1 MRDYTKYKVWN
12 DSINLDMVIYNL
24 TKEFPS
30 DEKFGLI
37 SQLRRAAVSIPSN
50 IAEGCSRSS
59 EKEFNRYLEI
69 SIGSSFEV
77 KTQLIIAQKLNF
89 GDQNMLDKALEIVDS
104 ISRQINALRNKVK
117 GH

>member
-12 DSINLDMVIYNL
+12 DSIDLAMVIYNL

-30 DEKFGLI
+30 DERFGLI

-77 KTQLIIAQKLNF
+77 KTQLIIAKKLNF
-89 GDQNMLDKALEIVDS
+89 GDQSKLNKALELVDS
-104 ISRQINALRNKVK
+104 ISKQINALRNKVK
-117 GH
+117 G

>member
-1 MRDYTKYKVWN
+1 MRDYTKYEVWN
-12 DSINLDMVIYNL
+12 DSIDLAMVIYNL

-50 IAEGCSRSS
+50 IAEGSSRSS
-59 EKEFNRYLEI
+59 EKELNRYSEI

-89 GDQNMLDKALEIVDS
+89 GDQRKVDKALEIVDS
-104 ISRQINALRNKVK
+104 ISKQLNALRNKVK
-117 GH
+117 G

>member
-1 MRDYTKYKVWN
+1 
-12 DSINLDMVIYNL
+12 MVIYNL

-30 DEKFGLI
+30 DERFGLI

-59 EKEFNRYLEI
+59 EKDFNRYLEI

-89 GDQNMLDKALEIVDS
+89 GDQIKLNKALELVDS
-104 ISRQINALRNKVK
+104 ISKQINALRNKVK
-117 GH
+117 G